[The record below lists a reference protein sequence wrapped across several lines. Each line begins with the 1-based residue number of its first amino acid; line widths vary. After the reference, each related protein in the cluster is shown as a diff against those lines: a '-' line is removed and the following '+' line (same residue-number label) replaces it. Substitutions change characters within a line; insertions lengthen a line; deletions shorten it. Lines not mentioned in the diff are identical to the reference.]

1 MTRPEIQ
8 LSMCR
13 WSVCQLPTSYLLSG
27 LCLNILFK
35 KYFDKDCYVTLFSR
49 KGFSIG
55 IWVDFPFQ
63 KGKKGLLSSFCK
75 RTAWITRTK
84 GLFVMWLS
92 SPENSFLLVFGVK
105 GLSKRT
111 KWLQKGSKDSFD
123 NFWKEQLS
131 PLPIENPF
139 LEKRVILQ
147 SIYLFKK
154 D

>member
-1 MTRPEIQ
+1 MDDQARNSTEHVKMVC
-8 LSMCR
+8 LSATNKL
-13 WSVCQLPTSYLLSG
+13 SIEGVGVSG

-55 IWVDFPFQ
+55 IWVDFPFR

-84 GLFVMWLS
+84 GLFVMRLS

-111 KWLQKGSKDSFD
+111 K
-123 NFWKEQLS
+123 
-131 PLPIENPF
+131 
-139 LEKRVILQ
+139 
-147 SIYLFKK
+147 
-154 D
+154 